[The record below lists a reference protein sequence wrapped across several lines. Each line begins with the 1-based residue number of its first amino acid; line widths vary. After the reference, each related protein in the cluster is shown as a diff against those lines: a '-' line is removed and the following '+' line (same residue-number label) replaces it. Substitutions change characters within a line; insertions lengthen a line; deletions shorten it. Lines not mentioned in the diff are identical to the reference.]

1 MVGGGLVCVSE
12 RNVDDFS
19 SDRSGKQNAAICQT
33 AGDTGMRA
41 ALDFSLR
48 AARAFLTRVLRPRS
62 RGYATRTRVRDRL
75 DGLRTGPVPACRLLV

>member
-1 MVGGGLVCVSE
+1 MGVGVGGLVCVSE

-41 ALDFSLR
+41 ALAPLELFKRGVLAAALPWLR
-48 AARAFLTRVLRPRS
+48 CTH
-62 RGYATRTRVRDRL
+62 T
-75 DGLRTGPVPACRLLV
+75 C